1 METFPKMT
9 QMHSSELGQ
18 QAVGFGADYMNMGQ
32 GLIKNRVILQK
43 VVWTHKSEKFSFQ
56 QLINWICPSKQ

>member
-1 METFPKMT
+1 MRRETFPKMT

-18 QAVGFGADYMNMGQ
+18 QVEGFGAVYVNMGQ

-43 VVWTHKSEKFSFQ
+43 VVGTHKSEKVQIST
-56 QLINWICPSKQ
+56 IN

>member
-18 QAVGFGADYMNMGQ
+18 QAEGFGAVYMNMGQ
-32 GLIKNRVILQK
+32 GLIINRVILQK
-43 VVWTHKSEKFSFQ
+43 VVGTHKNEKFNFQ

>member
-1 METFPKMT
+1 MEIFPKMT

-18 QAVGFGADYMNMGQ
+18 QAEGFGAVYMNMGQ

-43 VVWTHKSEKFSFQ
+43 VVGTHKSEKFNFQ